1 MTTTEAAP
9 PPASGHSSGAAGGAG
24 ATRTAPEPVD
34 ENIWLEDIYG
44 EEPLAWVREQNART
58 EDMLEDANYAELESS
73 ILEVLDSTDRIA
85 MVGKHGEW
93 YYNFWKDRDNPK
105 GLWRRTSWESYRGG
119 SPEWDILL
127 DLDALSAAEGQEWVF
142 HGATFLRPANGRAA
156 PAWPCW
162 HSPPTA
168 ATPTATA
175 SSTSSPAASWTL
187 PPAASTCPRPRATR
201 PGSTQTRCWWPPP
214 PKDCPRRH
222 PPTPAPAC
230 KLRRGGSLATAERVF
245 EIPEDHMMALV
256 AHDST
261 PGFERTFAV
270 DWISF
275 FERTTSVLRDGRWVQ
290 LDVPVDVN
298 LSSHRGW
305 LLFRPQKDW
314 TVNGTVYPAGSLLA
328 AGFEDFLAGS
338 REFAVLFTPDARTSL
353 QSWSWTRDFLLLN
366 LLRDVSSEI
375 RVLDP
380 LRPGTD
386 TAWASTVLDACPP
399 LHDVNAYAVDDED
412 DAADADDD
420 GTDGTGSGSVMER
433 EAPGAGND
441 FWLVGYRVHH
451 AQHPHPRHPRSGNAE
466 TGRKRRGRQWRRR
479 SRLGRDARGD
489 PLLAVVLQRGSLR
502 SPAAL
507 RRVQG
512 RHPGTL
518 LPGGRKGPGARRPEP
533 DPALRL
539 RRVRDFADPGLQRRD
554 RPRLAGA
561 AHRGVL
567 RRRRDPHTRGGV
579 YVVANIR
586 GGGEYGP
593 PWHRA
598 ALQENRHRAYED
610 FAAVAMDLI
619 SRGVTSRERLGCV
632 GGSNGGLLVGNM
644 LTRYPE
650 LFGAVSCGVPLLD
663 MRRYT
668 KLSAGYSWIAEYG
681 DPDVPE
687 QWEFIKTF
695 SPYHLL
701 RDGVEYPETFIW
713 TATSDDRVGPVQARK
728 MAARMQ
734 AMGIPNV
741 WFHEALEGGHAGASD
756 NRQAAAL
763 QSRSQHFLWRAL
775 AGRAWRSL
783 AAAGPGRRASRF
795 ALHGRFCVS
804 LVG

>member
-1 MTTTEAAP
+1 MTTTEAAHP
-9 PPASGHSSGAAGGAG
+9 SASGRPSGPAAGAG
-24 ATRTAPEPVD
+24 TAPEPVD
-34 ENIWLEDIYG
+34 ENIWLEEIYG
-44 EEPLAWVREQNART
+44 EEQLAWVREQNART
-58 EDMLEDANYAELESS
+58 EDLLEDAEYARLEGS

-105 GLWRRTSWESYRGG
+105 GLWRRTSWASYRGG

-127 DLDALSAAEGQEWVF
+127 DVDALAAAEGQEWVF
-142 HGATFLRPANGRAA
+142 HGANFLRPSEGEPHRRALLALSPDGGDANRHREFDVESRSFVDAA
-156 PAWPCW
+156 AGGFDL
-162 HSPPTA
+162 PTA
-168 ATPTATA
+168 KGNASWLDADTLLVATTAEGLP
-175 SSTSSPAASWTL
+175 STSSSYART
-187 PPAASTCPRPRATR
+187 
-201 PGSTQTRCWWPPP
+201 GV
-214 PKDCPRRH
+214 
-222 PPTPAPAC
+222 
-230 KLRRGGSLATAERVF
+230 KLQRGGSLAAAERLF

-275 FERTTSVLRDGRWVQ
+275 FEKNTSVLRDGEWVQ
-290 LDVPVDVN
+290 IDVPADVN
-298 LSSHRGW
+298 LSSHREW

-314 TVNGTVYPAGSLLA
+314 TVNGRTYPAGALLA
-328 AGFEDFLAGS
+328 ARFEDFLAGGRDLS
-338 REFAVLFTPDARTSL
+338 VLFTPDEHTSL

-380 LRPGTD
+380 QRPGTD
-386 TAWASTVLDACPP
+386 AAWASTVLDACPP
-399 LHDVNAYAVDDED
+399 LHDVNAFAVDDED
-412 DAADADDD
+412 APEGSDDD
-420 GTDGTGSGSVMER
+420 GTGGGAPASEG

-441 FWLVGYRVHH
+441 FWLV
-451 AQHPHPRHPRSGNAE
+451 A
-466 TGRKRRGRQWRRR
+466 TGFTTPSTLTRGTLRRAG
-479 SRLGRDARGD
+479 GTGADARVASAHEVIRSSPSFFNDEAYEVQQHFAVSKDGTRVPYFQVASKDLVLDGQNPTQLSGYGGFEISRTPAYSGAVGRAWLERRTEESAGHDGD
-489 PLLAVVLQRGSLR
+489 A
-502 SPAAL
+502 
-507 RRVQG
+507 
-512 RHPGTL
+512 
-518 LPGGRKGPGARRPEP
+518 
-533 DPALRL
+533 
-539 RRVRDFADPGLQRRD
+539 
-554 RPRLAGA
+554 
-561 AHRGVL
+561 
-567 RRRRDPHTRGGV
+567 PHTRGGV

-593 PWHRA
+593 SWHRA

-610 FAAVAMDLI
+610 FAAVAQDLI
-619 SRGVTSRERLGCV
+619 SRGVTSTQRLGCV

-644 LTRYPE
+644 LTQYPE

-687 QWEFIKTF
+687 QWESIKTF

-701 RDGVEYPETFIW
+701 RDGIDYPETFIW

-775 AGRAWRSL
+775 AGS
-783 AAAGPGRRASRF
+783 
-795 ALHGRFCVS
+795 
-804 LVG
+804 

>member
-1 MTTTEAAP
+1 MTTTEAAHP
-9 PPASGHSSGAAGGAG
+9 PVPGDPSGTATGAG
-24 ATRTAPEPVD
+24 TAAEPVD
-34 ENIWLEDIYG
+34 ENIWLEEIYG

-58 EDMLEDANYAELESS
+58 EDLLEDAEYAGLEGS

-119 SPEWDILL
+119 SPEWDVLL
-127 DLDALSAAEGQEWVF
+127 DVDALVAAEGQEWVF
-142 HGATFLRPANGRAA
+142 HGANFLRPADGEPHRRALLA
-156 PAWPCW
+156 LSPDGGDANRYREFDVESRSFVDPAAGGFDL
-162 HSPPTA
+162 PTA
-168 ATPTATA
+168 KGNASWLDADTLLVATTAEGLPST
-175 SSTSSPAASWTL
+175 TSSYARTGVKL
-187 PPAASTCPRPRATR
+187 P
-201 PGSTQTRCWWPPP
+201 
-214 PKDCPRRH
+214 
-222 PPTPAPAC
+222 
-230 KLRRGGSLATAERVF
+230 RGGSLAAAERLF

-275 FERTTSVLRDGRWVQ
+275 FERNTSVLRDGQWVQ
-290 LDVPVDVN
+290 FDVPADVN
-298 LSSHRGW
+298 LSSHREW

-314 TVNGTVYPAGSLLA
+314 TVNGTVYPAGSLLS
-328 AGFEDFLAGS
+328 AGYEDFLAGS
-338 REFAVLFTPDARTSL
+338 RDLSALFTPDAHSSL

-380 LRPGTD
+380 QRPGTD
-386 TAWASTVLDACPP
+386 SAWAATVLDACPP

-412 DAADADDD
+412 DADSTDDD
-420 GTDGTGSGSVMER
+420 GTGGDTAVSEG

-441 FWLVGYRVHH
+441 FWLVATGFTTPSTLTRGTLK
-451 AQHPHPRHPRSGNAE
+451 REGSGAE
-466 TGRKRRGRQWRRR
+466 THVSSTHAVIRSSPSFFNEGAYEVQQHFAVSKDGTRVPYFQVASKDLVLDGQNPTQLSGYGGFEISRTPAYSGAVGRAWLDRRTEESAGH
-479 SRLGRDARGD
+479 DGD
-489 PLLAVVLQRGSLR
+489 G
-502 SPAAL
+502 
-507 RRVQG
+507 
-512 RHPGTL
+512 
-518 LPGGRKGPGARRPEP
+518 
-533 DPALRL
+533 
-539 RRVRDFADPGLQRRD
+539 
-554 RPRLAGA
+554 
-561 AHRGVL
+561 
-567 RRRRDPHTRGGV
+567 PHTRGGV

-593 PWHRA
+593 SWHRA

-610 FAAVAMDLI
+610 FAAVAQDLI
-619 SRGVTSRERLGCV
+619 SRGVTSRQRLGCV

-644 LTRYPE
+644 LTHYPE

-701 RDGVEYPETFIW
+701 RDGVDYPETFIW

-756 NRQAAAL
+756 NHQAAAL

-775 AGRAWRSL
+775 AGRSA
-783 AAAGPGRRASRF
+783 
-795 ALHGRFCVS
+795 
-804 LVG
+804 